1 MNFDKDV
8 IFIEIYI
15 FNQCGGGVFETVMRF
30 QIQDP
35 TYGNT
40 KPLRETILNNCSGMG
55 AGAGAYAFATSEGVN
70 FLLGD
75 ERFRDFISD
84 GSFFLVVGTD
94 DITNVRALRTLKD
107 FEDEFSGN
115 LKVSVYIHDAIGS
128 IFHPKYSWFQSK
140 VSGGKL
146 IIGSG
151 NMTKRGMKNNRE
163 AYAIIELDE
172 GQMVEVKQEW
182 NRWVMHSRQYLYSL
196 DDAIDIMSQRDRSL
210 IGRFVHALK
219 KAMGIG

>member
-1 MNFDKDV
+1 M
-8 IFIEIYI
+8 
-15 FNQCGGGVFETVMRF
+15 GVFETVMRF

-40 KPLRETILNNCSGMG
+40 KPLRETILNNCSDVKV
-55 AGAGAYAFATSEGVN
+55 GAGAYAFATSEGVN

-75 ERFRDFISD
+75 ERFRNFISD
-84 GSFFLVVGTD
+84 GSFFLIVGTD

-107 FEDEFSGN
+107 FENEFSGN
-115 LKVSVYIHDAIGS
+115 LKVRVYIHEAIGS

-140 VSGGKL
+140 SSGGKL

-151 NMTKRGMKNNRE
+151 NMTKRGLKNNRE
-163 AYAIIELDE
+163 AYAIIDLDE
-172 GQMVEVKQEW
+172 EQTAEVKREW
-182 NRWVMHSRQYLYSL
+182 NRWLMHSGQYLYSI
-196 DDAIDIMSQRDRSL
+196 DDAIAIMSQRDRSF

>member
-1 MNFDKDV
+1 MEVFDL
-8 IFIEIYI
+8 
-15 FNQCGGGVFETVMRF
+15 VMRF

-40 KPLRETILNNCSGMG
+40 RPLRETILNICPDMKM
-55 AGAGAYAFATSEGVN
+55 GAGAYAFATSEGVN
-70 FLLGD
+70 FLLDG
-75 ERFRDFISD
+75 ENFRDFISN
-84 GSFFLVVGTD
+84 GEFFLIVGTD
-94 DITNVRALRTLKD
+94 DITNVRALKTLKG
-107 FEDEFSGN
+107 FEEEFSGN
-115 LKVSVYIHDAIGS
+115 LKVRVYIHDAIGS

-140 VSGGKL
+140 ELGGKL

-163 AYAIIELDE
+163 AYAVIDLDDDQLE
-172 GQMVEVKQEW
+172 EVKREW
-182 NRWVMHSRQYLYSL
+182 NRWVMHSRQYLYTL
-196 DDAIDIMSQRDRSL
+196 DDAIRIMSQRDRSI

>member
-1 MNFDKDV
+1 MS
-8 IFIEIYI
+8 IYI
-15 FNQCGGGVFETVMRF
+15 YLRWIGVYEMGEFGTVMKF

-35 TYGNT
+35 TYGYT
-40 KPLRETILNNCSGMG
+40 KPLRETILNSCSGMK

-75 ERFRDFISD
+75 ERFRNFISD

-107 FEDEFSGN
+107 FENEFSGN
-115 LKVSVYIHDAIGS
+115 LKVRVYIHDAIGS
-128 IFHPKYSWFQSK
+128 IFHPKYSWFQSHS
-140 VSGGKL
+140 SGGKL

-163 AYAIIELDE
+163 AYALIDLDE
-172 GQMVEVKQEW
+172 GQLEEVKREW
-182 NRWVMHSRQYLYSL
+182 NRWVMHSGQYLYPL
-196 DDAIDIMSQRDRSL
+196 DKAIRIMSQRDRSF

>member
-1 MNFDKDV
+1 M
-8 IFIEIYI
+8 
-15 FNQCGGGVFETVMRF
+15 GVFETVMRF

-40 KPLRETILNNCSGMG
+40 KPLRETILNNCSDMKV
-55 AGAGAYAFATSEGVN
+55 GAGAYAFATSEGVN

-107 FEDEFSGN
+107 LENEFSGN
-115 LKVSVYIHDAIGS
+115 LKVRVYIHDAIGS

-151 NMTKRGMKNNRE
+151 NMTKRGMRNNRE
-163 AYAIIELDE
+163 AYAVIDLDE
-172 GQMVEVKQEW
+172 AQLEEVKREW

-196 DDAIDIMSQRDRSL
+196 DDAIAIMSQRDRSF

>member
-1 MNFDKDV
+1 M
-8 IFIEIYI
+8 
-15 FNQCGGGVFETVMRF
+15 GVFETVMRF

-40 KPLRETILNNCSGMG
+40 KPLRETILNNCSDMKV
-55 AGAGAYAFATSEGVN
+55 GAGAYAFATSEGVN

-75 ERFRDFISD
+75 ERFRNFISD
-84 GSFFLVVGTD
+84 GSFFLIVGTD

-107 FEDEFSGN
+107 FENEFSGN
-115 LKVSVYIHDAIGS
+115 LKVRVYIHDAIGS

-140 VSGGKL
+140 SSGGKL

-151 NMTKRGMKNNRE
+151 NMTKRGLKNNRE
-163 AYAIIELDE
+163 AYAIIDLDE
-172 GQMVEVKQEW
+172 EQTAEVKREW
-182 NRWVMHSRQYLYSL
+182 NRWLMHSGQYLYSI
-196 DDAIDIMSQRDRSL
+196 DDAIAIMSQRDRSF

>member
-1 MNFDKDV
+1 
-8 IFIEIYI
+8 
-15 FNQCGGGVFETVMRF
+15 MRF

-40 KPLRETILNNCSGMG
+40 RPLRETILNICPDMK

-70 FLLGD
+70 FLLG
-75 ERFRDFISD
+75 EEGFRSFISD
-84 GSFFLVVGTD
+84 GEFFLIVGTD
-94 DITNVRALRTLKD
+94 DITNVRALKTLKD
-107 FEDEFSGN
+107 FEEAFSGN
-115 LKVSVYIHDAIGS
+115 LKVRVYIHDAIGS

-140 VSGGKL
+140 VTGGKL

-163 AYAIIELDE
+163 AYAVIDLDE
-172 GQMVEVKQEW
+172 DQLEEVKREW
-182 NRWVMHSRQYLYSL
+182 NRWVMHSGQYLYPL
-196 DDAIDIMSQRDRSL
+196 DEAIRMMSQRDRSI

>member
-1 MNFDKDV
+1 M
-8 IFIEIYI
+8 
-15 FNQCGGGVFETVMRF
+15 GVFDTVMRF

-40 KPLRETILNNCSGMG
+40 KPLRETILNNCSDMKV
-55 AGAGAYAFATSEGVN
+55 GAGAYAFATSEGVN

-75 ERFRDFISD
+75 ERFRNFISD
-84 GSFFLVVGTD
+84 GSFFLIVGTD
-94 DITNVRALRTLKD
+94 DITNVRALKTLKD
-107 FEDEFSGN
+107 FENEFSGN
-115 LKVSVYIHDAIGS
+115 LKVRVYIHEAIGS

-140 VSGGKL
+140 SSGGKL

-151 NMTKRGMKNNRE
+151 NMTKRGLKNNRE
-163 AYAIIELDE
+163 AYAIIDLDE
-172 GQMVEVKQEW
+172 EQTAEVKREW
-182 NRWVMHSRQYLYSL
+182 NRWLMHSGQYLYSI
-196 DDAIDIMSQRDRSL
+196 DDAIAIMSQRDRSF

>member
-1 MNFDKDV
+1 M
-8 IFIEIYI
+8 
-15 FNQCGGGVFETVMRF
+15 GVFETVMRF

-40 KPLRETILNNCSGMG
+40 KPLRETILNNCSDMKV
-55 AGAGAYAFATSEGVN
+55 GAGAYAFATSEGVN

-75 ERFRDFISD
+75 ERFKDFISD
-84 GSFFLVVGTD
+84 GSFFLIVGTD

-115 LKVSVYIHDAIGS
+115 LKVRVYIHDAIGS

-151 NMTKRGMKNNRE
+151 NMTKRGMRNNRE
-163 AYAIIELDE
+163 AYAIIDLDE
-172 GQMVEVKQEW
+172 EQTAEVKREW
-182 NRWVMHSRQYLYSL
+182 NRWVMHSGQYLYSL
-196 DDAIDIMSQRDRSL
+196 DDAIAIMSQRNRSF

>member
-1 MNFDKDV
+1 MKL
-8 IFIEIYI
+8 
-15 FNQCGGGVFETVMRF
+15 

-40 KPLRETILNNCSGMG
+40 KPLRETILNNCSDMKV
-55 AGAGAYAFATSEGVN
+55 GAGAYAFATSEGVN

-75 ERFRDFISD
+75 ERFRNFISD
-84 GSFFLVVGTD
+84 GSFFLIVGTD

-115 LKVSVYIHDAIGS
+115 LKVRVYIHDAIGS

-140 VSGGKL
+140 SSGGKL

-151 NMTKRGMKNNRE
+151 NMTKRGLKNNRE
-163 AYAIIELDE
+163 AYAIIDLDE
-172 GQMVEVKQEW
+172 EQTAEVKREW
-182 NRWVMHSRQYLYSL
+182 NRWLMHSGQYLYSV
-196 DDAIDIMSQRDRSL
+196 DDAIRIMSKRGNSFMGKL
-210 IGRFVHALK
+210 MHALK
-219 KAMGIG
+219 KTMGIG

>member
-1 MNFDKDV
+1 M
-8 IFIEIYI
+8 
-15 FNQCGGGVFETVMRF
+15 GVFETVMRF

-40 KPLRETILNNCSGMG
+40 KPLRETILNNCSDMKV
-55 AGAGAYAFATSEGVN
+55 GAGAYAFATSEGVN

-75 ERFRDFISD
+75 ERFRNFISD
-84 GSFFLVVGTD
+84 GMFFLIVGTD

-115 LKVSVYIHDAIGS
+115 LKVRVYIHDAIGS
-128 IFHPKYSWFQSK
+128 IFHPKYSWLQSRT
-140 VSGGKL
+140 SGGKL

-163 AYAIIELDE
+163 AYAVIDLDDKQLE
-172 GQMVEVKQEW
+172 QVKQEW
-182 NRWVMHSRQYLYSL
+182 NSWVNHSGQYLYSL
-196 DDAIDIMSQRDRSL
+196 EDAIEIMSRRDRSFM
-210 IGRFVHALK
+210 GRLVQAIK
-219 KAMGIG
+219 KAIGIG

>member
-1 MNFDKDV
+1 M
-8 IFIEIYI
+8 
-15 FNQCGGGVFETVMRF
+15 GVFETVMRF

-40 KPLRETILNNCSGMG
+40 KPLRETILNNCSDMKV
-55 AGAGAYAFATSEGVN
+55 GAGAYAFATSEGVN

-75 ERFRDFISD
+75 ERFRNFISD
-84 GSFFLVVGTD
+84 GSFFLIVGTD

-115 LKVSVYIHDAIGS
+115 LKVRVYIHDAIGS

-140 VSGGKL
+140 ASGGKL

-172 GQMVEVKQEW
+172 GQMVEVKREW

-196 DDAIDIMSQRDRSL
+196 DDAIAIMSQRDRSF

>member
-1 MNFDKDV
+1 M
-8 IFIEIYI
+8 
-15 FNQCGGGVFETVMRF
+15 GVFETVMRF

-40 KPLRETILNNCSGMG
+40 KPLRETILNNCSDMKV
-55 AGAGAYAFATSEGVN
+55 GAGAYAFATSEGVN

-75 ERFRDFISD
+75 ERFRNFISD
-84 GSFFLVVGTD
+84 GSFFLIVGTD

-107 FEDEFSGN
+107 FENEFSGN
-115 LKVSVYIHDAIGS
+115 LKVRVYIHDAIGS

-140 VSGGKL
+140 SSGGKL

-151 NMTKRGMKNNRE
+151 NMTKRGLKNNRE
-163 AYAIIELDE
+163 AYAIIDLDE
-172 GQMVEVKQEW
+172 EQTAEVKREW
-182 NRWVMHSRQYLYSL
+182 NRWLMHSGQYLYSI
-196 DDAIDIMSQRDRSL
+196 DDAIAIMSQRDRSF
-210 IGRFVHALK
+210 IGKFVHALK

>member
-1 MNFDKDV
+1 MEVF
-8 IFIEIYI
+8 
-15 FNQCGGGVFETVMRF
+15 GVVMRF

-40 KPLRETILNNCSGMG
+40 RPLRETILNICPDMRT
-55 AGAGAYAFATSEGVN
+55 GAGAYAFATSEGVN
-70 FLLGD
+70 FLLGG
-75 ERFRDFISD
+75 ESFRSFISE
-84 GSFFLVVGTD
+84 GEFFLIVGTD
-94 DITNVRALRTLKD
+94 DITNVRALKTLKD
-107 FEDEFSGN
+107 FEEEFSGN
-115 LKVSVYIHDAIGS
+115 LKVRVYIHDAIGS

-163 AYAIIELDE
+163 AYAVIDLDE
-172 GQMVEVKQEW
+172 GQLEEVKREW
-182 NRWVMHSRQYLYSL
+182 NRWVMHSRQYLYPL
-196 DDAIDIMSQRDRSL
+196 DDAIRIISQRDRSF

>member
-1 MNFDKDV
+1 M
-8 IFIEIYI
+8 
-15 FNQCGGGVFETVMRF
+15 GVFETVMRF

-40 KPLRETILNNCSGMG
+40 KPLRETILNNCSDMKV
-55 AGAGAYAFATSEGVN
+55 GAGAYAFATSEGVN

-75 ERFRDFISD
+75 ERFRNFISD
-84 GSFFLVVGTD
+84 GSFFLIVGTD

-107 FEDEFSGN
+107 FENEFSGN
-115 LKVSVYIHDAIGS
+115 LKVRVYIHEAIGS

-140 VSGGKL
+140 SSGGKL

-151 NMTKRGMKNNRE
+151 NMTKRGLKNNRE
-163 AYAIIELDE
+163 AYAIIDLDE
-172 GQMVEVKQEW
+172 EQTAEVKREW
-182 NRWVMHSRQYLYSL
+182 NRWLMHGGQYLYSI
-196 DDAIDIMSQRDRSL
+196 DDAIAIMSQRDRSF

>member
-1 MNFDKDV
+1 M
-8 IFIEIYI
+8 
-15 FNQCGGGVFETVMRF
+15 GVFETVMRF

-40 KPLRETILNNCSGMG
+40 KPLRETILNNCSDVKV
-55 AGAGAYAFATSEGVN
+55 GAGAYAFATSEGVN

-75 ERFRDFISD
+75 ERFRNFISD
-84 GSFFLVVGTD
+84 GSFFLIVGTD

-107 FEDEFSGN
+107 FENEFSGN
-115 LKVSVYIHDAIGS
+115 LKVRVYIHEAIGS

-140 VSGGKL
+140 SSGGKL

-151 NMTKRGMKNNRE
+151 NMTKRGLKNNRE
-163 AYAIIELDE
+163 AYAIIDLDE
-172 GQMVEVKQEW
+172 EQTAEVKREW
-182 NRWVMHSRQYLYSL
+182 NRWLMHSRQYLYSI
-196 DDAIDIMSQRDRSL
+196 DDAIAIMSQRDRSF

>member
-1 MNFDKDV
+1 M
-8 IFIEIYI
+8 
-15 FNQCGGGVFETVMRF
+15 GVFETVMRF

-40 KPLRETILNNCSGMG
+40 KPLRETILNNCSDMKV
-55 AGAGAYAFATSEGVN
+55 GAGAYAFATSEGVN

-75 ERFRDFISD
+75 ERFRNFISD
-84 GSFFLVVGTD
+84 GSFFLIVGTD

-107 FEDEFSGN
+107 FENEFSGN
-115 LKVSVYIHDAIGS
+115 LKVRVYIHEAIGS

-140 VSGGKL
+140 SSGGKL

-151 NMTKRGMKNNRE
+151 NMTKRGLKNNRE
-163 AYAIIELDE
+163 AYAIIDLDE
-172 GQMVEVKQEW
+172 EQTAEVKREW
-182 NRWVMHSRQYLYSL
+182 NRWLMHSGQYLYSI
-196 DDAIDIMSQRDRSL
+196 DDAIAIMSQRDRSF

>member
-1 MNFDKDV
+1 MK
-8 IFIEIYI
+8 
-15 FNQCGGGVFETVMRF
+15 F

-40 KPLRETILNNCSGMG
+40 RPLRETILNICPDMR

-70 FLLGD
+70 FLLG
-75 ERFRDFISD
+75 EEGFRSFISD
-84 GSFFLVVGTD
+84 GEFLLIVGTD

-107 FEDEFSGN
+107 FEEEFSGN
-115 LKVSVYIHDAIGS
+115 LKVRVYIHDAIGS

-140 VSGGKL
+140 VLGGKL

-163 AYAIIELDE
+163 AYAVIDLDE
-172 GQMVEVKQEW
+172 RQLEEVKREW
-182 NRWVMHSRQYLYSL
+182 NRWVMHSGQYLYPL
-196 DDAIDIMSQRDRSL
+196 DEAIRIMSQRDRSF
-210 IGRFVHALK
+210 IKRFVKALK
-219 KAMGIG
+219 KSMGIG